1 MKIENNKGA
10 IKMSDEIKRIL
21 KLFEEGKINSDQ
33 ASELIDA
40 VKEEKSVPQTGVL
53 HSDKKDKNL
62 KINVLKEGKNKVN
75 LSIPLRFA
83 RSIMRATG
91 KLPVKVHGIKEMDL
105 NNLKAAIET
114 GSEGRI
120 LEYKTD
126 EGHYVE
132 MIIG

>member
-1 MKIENNKGA
+1 
-10 IKMSDEIKRIL
+10 MSDDIKRIL
-21 KLFEEGKINSDQ
+21 KLLEEGKINSDQ
-33 ASELIDA
+33 ASELIGA
-40 VKEEKSVPQTGVL
+40 VKEEKIVTQSGIQRT
-53 HSDKKDKNL
+53 DIKDKNL

-83 RSIMRATG
+83 RAIMRATG

-105 NNLKAAIET
+105 NNLKDAIET

>member
-1 MKIENNKGA
+1 
-10 IKMSDEIKRIL
+10 MSDDIKRVL
-21 KLFEEGKINSDQ
+21 RLLEEGKINSDQ

-40 VKEEKSVPQTGVL
+40 VKEEKSLTQTGIQRT
-53 HSDKKDKNL
+53 DINDKNL

-83 RSIMRATG
+83 RAIMRATG

-114 GSEGRI
+114 GSDGKI
-120 LEYKTD
+120 LDFKTD

>member
-1 MKIENNKGA
+1 M
-10 IKMSDEIKRIL
+10 
-21 KLFEEGKINSDQ
+21 
-33 ASELIDA
+33 
-40 VKEEKSVPQTGVL
+40 
-53 HSDKKDKNL
+53 
-62 KINVLKEGKNKVN
+62 N

-83 RSIMRATG
+83 RAIMRATG

-120 LEYKTD
+120 LEFKTD

>member
-1 MKIENNKGA
+1 MN
-10 IKMSDEIKRIL
+10 DEIKRIL
-21 KLFEEGKINSDQ
+21 KLLEEGKINSDQ
-33 ASELIDA
+33 ASQLIDA
-40 VKEEKSVPQTGVL
+40 IKE
-53 HSDKKDKNL
+53 DKTLTNNGIQHKDIKDKNL

-83 RSIMRATG
+83 RAIMRATG

>member
-1 MKIENNKGA
+1 MN
-10 IKMSDEIKRIL
+10 DEIKRIL
-21 KLFEEGKINSDQ
+21 KLLEEGKINSDQ

-40 VKEEKSVPQTGVL
+40 IKEDKAVTHTGIQHTDL
-53 HSDKKDKNL
+53 KDKNL

-83 RSIMRATG
+83 RAIMRATG

-120 LEYKTD
+120 LEFKTD

>member
-1 MKIENNKGA
+1 
-10 IKMSDEIKRIL
+10 MSDDIKRVL
-21 KLFEEGKINSDQ
+21 KLLEEGKINSDQ

-40 VKEEKSVPQTGVL
+40 VKEEKSLTQTGIQRT
-53 HSDKKDKNL
+53 DINDKNL

-83 RSIMRATG
+83 RAIMRATG

-114 GSEGRI
+114 GSDGKI
-120 LEYKTD
+120 LDFKTD

>member
-1 MKIENNKGA
+1 
-10 IKMSDEIKRIL
+10 
-21 KLFEEGKINSDQ
+21 
-33 ASELIDA
+33 
-40 VKEEKSVPQTGVL
+40 
-53 HSDKKDKNL
+53 
-62 KINVLKEGKNKVN
+62 
-75 LSIPLRFA
+75 
-83 RSIMRATG
+83 MRATG

-105 NNLKAAIET
+105 NNLKDAIET

>member
-1 MKIENNKGA
+1 
-10 IKMSDEIKRIL
+10 MSDDIKRIL
-21 KLFEEGKINSDQ
+21 RLLEEGKINSDQ

-40 VKEEKSVPQTGVL
+40 VKEEKSLTQTGIQRT
-53 HSDKKDKNL
+53 DINDKNL

-83 RSIMRATG
+83 RAIMRATG

-114 GSEGRI
+114 GSDGKI
-120 LEYKTD
+120 LDFKTD

>member
-1 MKIENNKGA
+1 
-10 IKMSDEIKRIL
+10 MSDDIKRVL
-21 KLFEEGKINSDQ
+21 RLLEEGKINSDQ

-40 VKEEKSVPQTGVL
+40 VKEEKSLTQTGL
-53 HSDKKDKNL
+53 QRTDTNDKNL

-83 RSIMRATG
+83 RAIMRATG

-114 GSEGRI
+114 GSDGKI
-120 LEYKTD
+120 LEFKTD

>member
-1 MKIENNKGA
+1 
-10 IKMSDEIKRIL
+10 MSDDIKRIL
-21 KLFEEGKINSDQ
+21 RLLEEGKINSEQ

-40 VKEEKSVPQTGVL
+40 VKEEKSLTQTGL
-53 HSDKKDKNL
+53 QRTDANEKNL

-83 RSIMRATG
+83 RAIKRATG

-105 NNLKAAIET
+105 NNLKTAIET
-114 GSEGRI
+114 GSDGKI
-120 LEYKTD
+120 LEFKTD

-132 MIIG
+132 MIIE

>member
-1 MKIENNKGA
+1 
-10 IKMSDEIKRIL
+10 MSDDIKRIL
-21 KLFEEGKINSDQ
+21 KLLEEGKINSDQ
-33 ASELIDA
+33 ASELIGA
-40 VKEEKSVPQTGVL
+40 VKEEKIVTQSGMQRT
-53 HSDKKDKNL
+53 DIKDKNL

-83 RSIMRATG
+83 RAIMRATG

-105 NNLKAAIET
+105 NNLKDAIET

>member
-1 MKIENNKGA
+1 
-10 IKMSDEIKRIL
+10 MSDDIKRVL
-21 KLFEEGKINSDQ
+21 RLLEEGKINSDQ

-40 VKEEKSVPQTGVL
+40 VKEEKSLTQTGIQRT
-53 HSDKKDKNL
+53 DIKDKNL

-83 RSIMRATG
+83 RAIMRATG

-114 GSEGRI
+114 GSDGKI
-120 LEYKTD
+120 LDFKTD

>member
-1 MKIENNKGA
+1 
-10 IKMSDEIKRIL
+10 MSDDIKRIL
-21 KLFEEGKINSDQ
+21 RLLEEGKINSEQ
-33 ASELIDA
+33 ASDLIEA
-40 VKEEKSVPQTGVL
+40 VRDENRVTQTGIQQTGI
-53 HSDKKDKNL
+53 KEKNL

-83 RSIMRATG
+83 RAIMKATG
-91 KLPVKVHGIKEMDL
+91 KLPVKVNGIKEMDL
-105 NNLKAAIET
+105 NNLKDAIET

-120 LEYKTD
+120 LDFKTD